1 MNRKRNKIELRE
13 LIMSDKPDLIV
24 GKADKDS
31 KANDDYVKALDKLVD
46 MQKKGKLMI
55 IEADDEEKPY
65 YLHCAYIKPMWDDD
79 DDWEVNA
86 KELAGVLKLMDN
98 MTITKGNDTIQL
110 SKKIYT
116 EKER

>member
-1 MNRKRNKIELRE
+1 
-13 LIMSDKPDLIV
+13 
-24 GKADKDS
+24 
-31 KANDDYVKALDKLVD
+31 
-46 MQKKGKLMI
+46 
-55 IEADDEEKPY
+55 
-65 YLHCAYIKPMWDDD
+65 MWDDD

-98 MTITKGNDTIQL
+98 MTVTKGNDTIQL